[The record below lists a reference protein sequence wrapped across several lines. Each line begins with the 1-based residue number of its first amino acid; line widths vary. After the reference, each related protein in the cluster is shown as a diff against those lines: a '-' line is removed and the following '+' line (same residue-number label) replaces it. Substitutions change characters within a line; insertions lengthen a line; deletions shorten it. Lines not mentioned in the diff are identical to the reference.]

1 MLNKLS
7 ILCLLFLLVACKN
20 EKPKADSTKVSDPV
34 VDEDSIL
41 EKAALADIKSYHK
54 SNSQKVITG
63 FHSPESVATD
73 GTFYYVSNVGRE
85 LMPSEKD
92 NDGFISK
99 LDANG
104 EVLELK
110 WIEDLDAPKGMAVL
124 NGVIY
129 TADVDKVKGY
139 DMATQKKV
147 LELDFSRYATVFL
160 NDLVVKDKQ
169 HLLVSATDIGYV
181 FEIDTYGEG
190 TLEVFDIYGDMT
202 GVNGLDY
209 DVKNNRLLMA
219 GFGIEGEP
227 LGVVMEA
234 DLNQKIIKQAQLMP
248 YQGYL
253 DGIQLVD
260 EKYILFS
267 DWKDFEKGGQLMIH
281 DIENKITKPALKD
294 TLLGPADFYYVE
306 ESGMLWLPVMA
317 ENELIITH
325 LELDEVFKN

>member
-7 ILCLLFLLVACKN
+7 SLFLLFLLFACKN
-20 EKPKADSTKVSDPV
+20 EKPKADDIADPDVV
-34 VDEDSIL
+34 VDEDTTL
-41 EKAALADIKSYHK
+41 EKAALADVKSYHK

-73 GTFYYVSNVGRE
+73 GIFYYVSNVGRE

-92 NDGFISK
+92 KDGFISK

-104 EVLELK
+104 EMLELK
-110 WIEDLDAPKGMAVL
+110 WIEHLDAPKGMAIL

-129 TADVDKVKGY
+129 TADIDKVKGF

-147 LELDFSRYATVFL
+147 LELDFSRYGTLFL
-160 NDLVVKDKQ
+160 NDLVIKDNQ

-190 TLEVFDIYGDMT
+190 GHEVFDIYGDMP
-202 GVNGLDY
+202 V
-209 DVKNNRLLMA
+209 
-219 GFGIEGEP
+219 
-227 LGVVMEA
+227 GVVMEA
-234 DLNQKIIKQAQLMP
+234 DLNQKNIKQAQLMP
-248 YQGYL
+248 HQGYL
-253 DGIQLVD
+253 DGLQLVD
-260 EKYILFS
+260 DKYLLFS
-267 DWKDFEKGGQLMIH
+267 DWKDFEKGGQLMVF
-281 DIENKITKPALKD
+281 DTENHIVEPALED
-294 TLLGPADFYYVE
+294 VLLGPADFYYVE
-306 ESGMLWLPVMA
+306 ESGMLWLPVMG